1 MFNYFLLRKT
11 SLLNLSVSGKRK
23 LIHRQ
28 KRWWIIKVLRLDR
41 SAPRRNSGEII
52 SYDEQ
57 TKTSGVG
64 SDDQFKNM
72 VEKVIRN
79 KCLHVYFISPNGSIT
94 GD

>member
-1 MFNYFLLRKT
+1 M
-11 SLLNLSVSGKRK
+11 
-23 LIHRQ
+23 
-28 KRWWIIKVLRLDR
+28 
-41 SAPRRNSGEII
+41 
-52 SYDEQ
+52 

-94 GD
+94 GDWGGYQIIKMEI